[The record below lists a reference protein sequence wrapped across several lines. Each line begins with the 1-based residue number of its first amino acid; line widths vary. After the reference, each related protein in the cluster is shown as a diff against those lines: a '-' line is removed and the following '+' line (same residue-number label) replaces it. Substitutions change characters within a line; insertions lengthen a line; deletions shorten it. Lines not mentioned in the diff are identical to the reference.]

1 MNEIISFKQYT
12 QVNEG
17 VNDPAIFKAVFL
29 AGGPGSGKS
38 FVVGRAALQPMGF
51 KLINSDPAFE
61 SALKKSGLSTSPED
75 IASDKGQEARAK
87 AKSLTKK
94 QMELSLDG
102 RLGLVIDG
110 TGKDLDKIMKQA
122 IGLKKL
128 GYDTAMIFVNTDEGT
143 AQNRN
148 QQRSRTLPRSMVS
161 QMWNDVQKN
170 IGAFQTFFGNNF
182 HVIDN
187 SEGSDFNSQIT
198 RTYKNIMG
206 WSKKI
211 PQNSLVSKW
220 MKSQKKS
227 VNEDITQQ
235 QVNDLEKFAD
245 KLLNK
250 YNIDVEFTRHFVD
263 RLNDPRNNPDIKI
276 VELQKFF
283 KKIEKNKGKSVK
295 QLGPDVE
302 AVLKDIE
309 TNLNLP
315 IVIRYKNG
323 EFEVTHKT
331 IMRKKNFATS
341 NQKVE
346 I

>member
-1 MNEIISFKQYT
+1 MLSFNEYLE
-12 QVNEG
+12 EG

-38 FVVGRAALQPMGF
+38 FIVGKTALTGLGF
-51 KLINSDPAFE
+51 KLINSDNAFE
-61 SALKKSGLSTSPED
+61 IALKKAGMTLDPETIFSP
-75 IASDKGQEARAK
+75 KGQQIRKGASE
-87 AKSLTKK
+87 LTGKK
-94 QMELSLDG
+94 LDLAIQG

-110 TGKDLDKIMKQA
+110 TGKDLEKITKQA
-122 IGLKKL
+122 IALRKL
-128 GYDTAMIFVNTDEGT
+128 GYDVAMIFVNTDEST

-148 QQRSRTLPRSMVS
+148 QMRSRTLPKSMVS
-161 QMWNDVQKN
+161 KMWNDVQSN
-170 IGAFQTFFGNNF
+170 IGSLQAFFGNF
-182 HVIDN
+182 FVIDN
-187 SEGSDFNSQIT
+187 SEGSDYNTQIT
-198 RTYKNIMG
+198 NVYKKILG
-206 WSKKI
+206 WSRKT
-211 PQNSLVSKW
+211 PNNSAVTKW
-220 MKSQKKS
+220 IKSQKKS

-276 VELQKFF
+276 AELQKFF

-315 IVIRYKNG
+315 IVIHYKNG